1 LDGIDVVGDEPG
13 CVAGGRVGVEGFLAV
28 VGGVEVEGGAGRG
41 ELGAVEVEA
50 EEGVGV
56 EVVEGGPGAVPVI
69 GEFGVG
75 AVAGDA
81 EVFPFG
87 DICFGYILWQ

>member
-1 LDGIDVVGDEPG
+1 MGT
-13 CVAGGRVGVEGFLAV
+13 F
-28 VGGVEVEGGAGRG
+28 
-41 ELGAVEVEA
+41 EVEA

-56 EVVEGGPGAVPVI
+56 EVVERGPGAVPVV

-81 EVFPFG
+81 KVFPFG
-87 DICFGYILWQ
+87 DVGGGDVLSVVN